1 MKAFLFKHA
10 GIQPELSE
18 NPISVNSNNV
28 SLLLVFGSKEKLLEQ
43 DYYSILKAE
52 FPASDIVFCST
63 AGEIFNQTVCENSIT
78 VVALEFEKTT
88 IQSRIINIQDYAD
101 SKQAGMALMNSF
113 DYTDLSHVLV
123 FSDGS
128 KVNGSQLVKGFNSAN
143 SQVTVSGGLAGDGNN
158 FQSTLTGLNQT
169 AGEGYIVAIGF
180 YGSALQVTQVS
191 KAGWD
196 MFGLEKTVTKSVDNR
211 LFEIDHTNALELYKL
226 YLGNHAAMLPGSAL
240 LFPLSVLL
248 SENSKPVV
256 RTILTI
262 DESTQSMIFAGDVP
276 EGAKIRFMKAN
287 FDKLVDAATSA
298 AQELLELN
306 NNVSPEFAL
315 VVSCVGRKLV
325 LVNRIE
331 EEVEAVTDVFGQNTT
346 LAGFFSYGEL
356 ASSEGAGKCNLHNQT
371 ITITSFREI

>member
-143 SQVTVSGGLAGDGNN
+143 SQVTVSGCLAGDGNN

>member
-298 AQELLELN
+298 AQELLEQN

-325 LVNRIE
+325 LGNRIE

-371 ITITSFREI
+371 ITITSFIEI

>member
-1 MKAFLFKHA
+1 MKAFLFKLA

-43 DYYSILKAE
+43 DYYSILKAD

-63 AGEIFNQTVCENSIT
+63 AGEIFNQAVCENSIT

-88 IQSRIINIQDYAD
+88 IQSRIINIQDYTD
-101 SKQAGMALMNSF
+101 SKQAGMALMSSF

-123 FSDGS
+123 FSDGN

-143 SQVTVSGGLAGDGNN
+143 SQVTVSGGIAGDGNN

-248 SENSKPVV
+248 NENSKPVV
-256 RTILTI
+256 RTILSI
-262 DESTQSMIFAGDVP
+262 DEGTQSMIFAGDVP

-298 AQELLELN
+298 AQELLEQN

-325 LVNRIE
+325 LGNRIE
-331 EEVEAVTDVFGQNTT
+331 EEVEAVTDVLGQDTT

>member
-52 FPASDIVFCST
+52 FSASDIVFCST

-256 RTILTI
+256 RTILII
-262 DESTQSMIFAGDVP
+262 DKSTQSMIFAGDVP

-325 LVNRIE
+325 LGNRIE